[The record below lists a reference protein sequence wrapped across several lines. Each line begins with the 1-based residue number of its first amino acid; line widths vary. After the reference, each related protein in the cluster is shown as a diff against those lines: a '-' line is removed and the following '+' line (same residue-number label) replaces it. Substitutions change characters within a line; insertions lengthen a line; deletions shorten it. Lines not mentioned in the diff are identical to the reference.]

1 MKSHTRYYLTFFS
14 VSMLRIQP
22 IRVSSNVYVSFYE
35 FGFMGRLHSHNY
47 GKSHSTRP
55 LNPKSPSW
63 TTLEPKEIEELI
75 IKYAKDDL
83 SASQIGIK
91 LRDQYSIPLVKP
103 ITKKSITKILEE
115 NDLKTEL
122 PEDLNNIVK
131 KAVGLQK
138 HLNANK
144 KDNRNI
150 RSLELIEAKV
160 HRLSVYY
167 KKIGR
172 IPQKWKYK
180 SVIAQL
186 E

>member
-1 MKSHTRYYLTFFS
+1 M
-14 VSMLRIQP
+14 
-22 IRVSSNVYVSFYE
+22 
-35 FGFMGRLHSHNY
+35 HSHNY

-55 LNPKSPSW
+55 LNPKAPSW
-63 TTLEPKEIEELI
+63 VTQDPKEIEELI

-83 SASQIGIK
+83 TTSQIGIK
-91 LRDQYSIPLVKP
+91 LRDQHSIPLVKP
-103 ITKKSITKILEE
+103 IIKKTITRVLEE

-131 KAVGLQK
+131 KAIGLQS
-138 HLNANK
+138 HLQINK
-144 KDNRNI
+144 KDNRN
-150 RSLELIEAKV
+150 RRALELIEAKV

-172 IPQKWKYK
+172 ISQNWKYK
-180 SVIAQL
+180 SVVAQL